1 MARVLSIHALS
12 TEKEGGATPDVG
24 WFFMV
29 KTPPRV
35 RLSSV
40 PLSVLEFRSKR
51 SGNRVLA
58 FALPKSAT
66 GGIEGAEYQQT
77 DDADCG
83 HGFGY
88 KNAMTWV
95 GPRAECPVRNDDQN
109 RH

>member
-1 MARVLSIHALS
+1 MLRWSQRARADLKAIHDYIAKDS
-12 TEKEGGATPDVG
+12 
-24 WFFMV
+24 
-29 KTPPRV
+29 
-35 RLSSV
+35 
-40 PLSVLEFRSKR
+40 PLNAKAVARELLQRKR

-95 GPRAECPVRNDDQN
+95 EPRAESPVRNDDEN
-109 RH
+109 RHYE